1 MSTKWGLITTIFILF
16 FMSLSFVSASDLDN
30 QTMSIS
36 NGDIIGVDDTS
47 NYKSFDELG
56 KIIYGAK
63 EGDTIILNDSYINTN
78 SSTIKIDKSITL
90 NGNGFTIDGNEK
102 TRIFTVTA
110 DNVVLKN
117 LKFVNGANTIGGAI
131 SWSGNQGKIEN
142 CIFDKNTASSSA
154 GGALYWGASN
164 GQIINS
170 NFTNNNAQT
179 SGGVVSIEGDNFLI
193 EGNMFNDNTAKI
205 GGAIRAV
212 GNSHKF
218 LNNEFTSNFAS
229 TSGGAIR
236 VEGNDTT
243 ITNNN
248 FNRNTAEGTLGG
260 AVIALGN
267 NINIANNKFTNN
279 IAKRDGGAIDIE
291 GSVSDSGSIPGIN
304 NKIENNVFT
313 QNSATYGGAISF
325 NGKLGTISENNF
337 TKNHA
342 SELGGAIRWVGVS
355 DATGSITNNQFEE
368 NDADVSGGA
377 IFSEGN
383 KSTITGNTFKNNKL
397 NEKTGGAGGA
407 MNIHGNE
414 CVIENNKYISNT
426 ATLVGGAI
434 NYEGNN
440 GKINKNSF
448 HSNKVATASG
458 GAIYI
463 SGDSTKVE
471 ENNFTKNVA
480 SGNLG
485 GAIAIDGKNSNIN
498 SNNFTQ
504 NTAKTNGGAAYIK
517 GSGSIITNN
526 NFDSNTVENTG
537 GALRIENGDNTK
549 IDDNT
554 FNKNIAKSN
563 GGAINVDGAKLT
575 ISSNKFYENQAQNDK
590 LGGAIW
596 FKGDGADINSNTF
609 NGNTARTGTAIN
621 GETSGTKIVKNT
633 FLNSEESDKTLIRLD
648 GNNND
653 VSDNIYKKQDRS
665 TKITI
670 NDVIVY
676 YGRTAKIVATLTDSD
691 SQALPDKKVTINF
704 IDKNYELTT
713 DTKGQVSINVK
724 DLSLGTYKA
733 TATFAGDDEYDKNTA
748 TATVTVKSTIESK
761 DLTAEIGNVKYNAT
775 FLDSNGQA
783 LAKGEYVSFT
793 VEGDVYRAQVGAD
806 GVATA
811 TFDKRIGEYS
821 ITSTNT
827 VTGETAKNKLKITE
841 ANPNL
846 KVSAKDI
853 EEGSDAVFDITAN
866 TQATGN
872 VTLNINNINYQT
884 PLEKGKAKITV
895 SNLTAG
901 KYQYTVTYAGNDNF
915 TGQTVNG
922 DLNVKSDNV
931 IITAQNVTKY
941 YGGSER
947 LTVSLTDKTGAPLKE
962 KTVWITINKK
972 TYNRTTDDKGIA
984 SMALNLPSGNYTA
997 DILFKGDADYKAVN
1011 TTCNVVIKATVF
1023 GQDLTKIEKA
1033 SKPYVATFLDSA
1045 GKPLAKGTEI
1055 EFNINGIFYKRTIGD
1070 DGKGALNINLVKGK
1084 YTITATNLKTGENTA
1099 NTVIIESRIVNNTDV
1114 TKYYKNDTQY
1124 YVTVLDDNGNPVK
1137 AGETVTFNINGVFYQ
1152 RTTNDKGVAE
1162 LKLNL
1167 PPSDYVIT
1175 AEYKG
1180 CRVANNIKILPVLS
1194 AKDLTKKYG
1203 EETPF
1208 IANLVD
1214 GQGKPLA
1221 QKEIT
1226 FNINGVFY
1234 YKITED
1240 TGMARLNINLLPGQY
1255 IITSSYN
1262 GVNIANR
1269 VTVTS

>member
-1 MSTKWGLITTIFILF
+1 MKIKFKFISLLIIILF
-16 FMSLSFVSASDLDN
+16 FSVSLVAASDSDN
-30 QTMSIS
+30 QTLMVNNND
-36 NGDIIGVDDTS
+36 NGRLYIDDAQDYDLSVDESTPDNYTAGIGTFTELQNIIWAS
-47 NYKSFDELG
+47 K
-56 KIIYGAK
+56 A
-63 EGDTIILNDSYINTN
+63 GDTIVLDKDYEVDSALVRQHVL
-78 SSTIKIDKSITL
+78 IDRTL
-90 NGNGFTIDGNEK
+90 TIDGNGHTLDGK
-102 TRIFTVTA
+102 NSKRIFYIEPQSTNT
-110 DNVVLKN
+110 VLKN
-117 LKFVNGANTIGGAI
+117 INFVNGYHSQAGSAIFWRADNGILTGCTFTDNVANQNGGAVYWGANNGTAENNVFKNNKAGVEKLSSYQSGGAVYWEGNDGKVSNNQFLNNFALTNGGAI
-131 SWSGNQGKIEN
+131 TWKGNSGILKNNVFVSNLGIESGGAIYWDGSGALMDN
-142 CIFDKNTASSSA
+142 NTFNSNTAELSGGAIYYEAENGVVSNSKFIKNTAKTNAGAIRWNGNGGTVTDSYFESNSASLTGGAIYWEGTKGKLINNEFIKNNADVSAGAVMWNANSATLDNNIYADNTAKEYGGAVYFKGNYSSLTNSHFKNNKASKSGAALYWEGINGQVNKNTFEDSISSSGSGAAIKWSGSNGVVNENNFKNSRAVSGGAIYWDGANGKLTNNNFTKSIASKA
-154 GGALYWGASN
+154 GGAVYWNSNGAEINGNIFDESITTSDYGGAIYYNGASSK
-164 GQIINS
+164 IN
-170 NFTNNNAQT
+170 NNIFTNNNASKT
-179 SGGVVSIEGDNFLI
+179 
-193 EGNMFNDNTAKI
+193 
-205 GGAIRAV
+205 GGAIYYN
-212 GNSHKF
+212 GNG
-218 LNNEFTSNFAS
+218 NTANYNIFTSNAAQS
-229 TSGGAIR
+229 GSGGAIR
-236 VEGNDTT
+236 WNG
-243 ITNNN
+243 
-248 FNRNTAEGTLGG
+248 
-260 AVIALGN
+260 
-267 NINIANNKFTNN
+267 
-279 IAKRDGGAIDIE
+279 
-291 GSVSDSGSIPGIN
+291 
-304 NKIENNVFT
+304 
-313 QNSATYGGAISF
+313 NSATLI
-325 NGKLGTISENNF
+325 
-337 TKNHA
+337 
-342 SELGGAIRWVGVS
+342 
-355 DATGSITNNQFEE
+355 
-368 NDADVSGGA
+368 
-377 IFSEGN
+377 
-383 KSTITGNTFKNNKL
+383 GNTF
-397 NEKTGGAGGA
+397 ED
-407 MNIHGNE
+407 
-414 CVIENNKYISNT
+414 NT
-426 ATLVGGAI
+426 AT
-434 NYEGNN
+434 YTGN
-440 GKINKNSF
+440 S
-448 HSNKVATASG
+448 
-458 GAIYI
+458 IY
-463 SGDSTKVE
+463 GE
-471 ENNFTKNVA
+471 
-480 SGNLG
+480 
-485 GAIAIDGKNSNIN
+485 
-498 SNNFTQ
+498 
-504 NTAKTNGGAAYIK
+504 
-517 GSGSIITNN
+517 
-526 NFDSNTVENTG
+526 
-537 GALRIENGDNTK
+537 GDNGQIT
-549 IDDNT
+549 
-554 FNKNIAKSN
+554 
-563 GGAINVDGAKLT
+563 
-575 ISSNKFYENQAQNDK
+575 
-590 LGGAIW
+590 
-596 FKGDGADINSNTF
+596 
-609 NGNTARTGTAIN
+609 
-621 GETSGTKIVKNT
+621 KNT
-633 FLNSEESDKTLIRLD
+633 FFNSEEGQQTLDWR

-653 VSDNIYKKQDRS
+653 ISDNIYGNSRETTLTMTDL
-665 TKITI
+665 TI
-670 NDVIVY
+670 Y
-676 YGRTAKIVATLTDSD
+676 YGGTGKLVITLTNKNSKPL
-691 SQALPDKKVTINF
+691 AKKDILLTFNNVNTQLSTDENG
-704 IDKNYELTT
+704 KAEYE
-713 DTKGQVSINVK
+713 IK
-724 DLSLGTYKA
+724 DLTLGTYKA
-733 TATFAGDDEYDKNTA
+733 TAKFAGDTDYDASQA

-793 VEGDVYRAQVGAD
+793 VEGDVYRAQVGD
-806 GVATA
+806 NGVATA

-915 TGQTVNG
+915 TKQTVNG

-1167 PPSDYVIT
+1167 PPGDYVIT
-1175 AEYKG
+1175 AEYKS
-1180 CRVANNIKILPVLS
+1180 CKVANNIKILPVLS

-1234 YKITED
+1234 NKITED

>member
-1 MSTKWGLITTIFILF
+1 MKIKFKFISLLIIILF
-16 FMSLSFVSASDLDN
+16 FSVSLVAASDSDN
-30 QTMSIS
+30 QTLMVNNND
-36 NGDIIGVDDTS
+36 NGRLYIDDAQDYDLSVDESTPDNYTAGIGTFTELQNIIWAS
-47 NYKSFDELG
+47 K
-56 KIIYGAK
+56 A
-63 EGDTIILNDSYINTN
+63 GDTIVLDKDYEVDSALVRQHVL
-78 SSTIKIDKSITL
+78 IDRTL
-90 NGNGFTIDGNEK
+90 TIDGNGHTLDGK
-102 TRIFTVTA
+102 NSKRIFYIEPQSTNT
-110 DNVVLKN
+110 VLKN
-117 LKFVNGANTIGGAI
+117 INFVNGYHSQAGSAIFWRADNGILTGCTFTDNVANQNGGAVYWGANNGTAENNVFKNNKAGVEKLSSYQSGGAVYWEGNDGKVSNNQFLNNFALTNGGAI
-131 SWSGNQGKIEN
+131 TWKGNSGILKNNVFVSNLGIESGGAIYWDGSGALMDN
-142 CIFDKNTASSSA
+142 NTFNSNTAELSGGAIYYEAENGVVSNSKFIKNTAKTNAGAIRWNGNGGTVTDSYFESNSASLTGGAIYWEGTKGKLINNEFIKNNADVSAGAVMWNANSATLDNNIYADNTAKEYGGAVYFKGNYSSLTNSHFKNNKASKSGAALYWEGINGQVNKNTFEDSISSSGSGAAIKWSGSNGVVNENNFKNSRAVSGGAIYWDGANGKLTNNNFTKSIASKA
-154 GGALYWGASN
+154 GGAVYWNSNGAEINGNIFDESITTSDYGGAIYYNGASSK
-164 GQIINS
+164 IN
-170 NFTNNNAQT
+170 NNIFTNNNASKT
-179 SGGVVSIEGDNFLI
+179 
-193 EGNMFNDNTAKI
+193 
-205 GGAIRAV
+205 GGAIYYN
-212 GNSHKF
+212 GNG
-218 LNNEFTSNFAS
+218 NTANYNIFTSNAAQS
-229 TSGGAIR
+229 GSGGAIR
-236 VEGNDTT
+236 WNG
-243 ITNNN
+243 
-248 FNRNTAEGTLGG
+248 
-260 AVIALGN
+260 
-267 NINIANNKFTNN
+267 
-279 IAKRDGGAIDIE
+279 
-291 GSVSDSGSIPGIN
+291 
-304 NKIENNVFT
+304 
-313 QNSATYGGAISF
+313 NSATLI
-325 NGKLGTISENNF
+325 
-337 TKNHA
+337 
-342 SELGGAIRWVGVS
+342 
-355 DATGSITNNQFEE
+355 
-368 NDADVSGGA
+368 
-377 IFSEGN
+377 
-383 KSTITGNTFKNNKL
+383 GNTF
-397 NEKTGGAGGA
+397 ED
-407 MNIHGNE
+407 
-414 CVIENNKYISNT
+414 NT
-426 ATLVGGAI
+426 AT
-434 NYEGNN
+434 YTGN
-440 GKINKNSF
+440 S
-448 HSNKVATASG
+448 
-458 GAIYI
+458 IY
-463 SGDSTKVE
+463 GE
-471 ENNFTKNVA
+471 
-480 SGNLG
+480 
-485 GAIAIDGKNSNIN
+485 
-498 SNNFTQ
+498 
-504 NTAKTNGGAAYIK
+504 
-517 GSGSIITNN
+517 
-526 NFDSNTVENTG
+526 
-537 GALRIENGDNTK
+537 GDNGQIT
-549 IDDNT
+549 
-554 FNKNIAKSN
+554 
-563 GGAINVDGAKLT
+563 
-575 ISSNKFYENQAQNDK
+575 
-590 LGGAIW
+590 
-596 FKGDGADINSNTF
+596 
-609 NGNTARTGTAIN
+609 
-621 GETSGTKIVKNT
+621 KNT
-633 FLNSEESDKTLIRLD
+633 FFNSEEGQQTLDWR

-653 VSDNIYKKQDRS
+653 ISDNIYGNNRETTLTMTDL
-665 TKITI
+665 TI
-670 NDVIVY
+670 Y
-676 YGRTAKIVATLTDSD
+676 YGGTGKLVITLTNKNSKPL
-691 SQALPDKKVTINF
+691 AKKDILLTFNNVNTQLSTDENG
-704 IDKNYELTT
+704 KAEYE
-713 DTKGQVSINVK
+713 IK
-724 DLSLGTYKA
+724 DLTLGTYKA
-733 TATFAGDDEYDKNTA
+733 TAKFAGDTDYDASQA

-793 VEGDVYRAQVGAD
+793 VEGDVYRAQVGD
-806 GVATA
+806 NGVATA

-1180 CRVANNIKILPVLS
+1180 CKVANNIKILPVLS

-1234 YKITED
+1234 NKITED

>member
-1 MSTKWGLITTIFILF
+1 MNLIKLN
-16 FMSLSFVSASDLDN
+16 MVEN
-30 QTMSIS
+30 M
-36 NGDIIGVDDTS
+36 
-47 NYKSFDELG
+47 
-56 KIIYGAK
+56 KI
-63 EGDTIILNDSYINTN
+63 
-78 SSTIKIDKSITL
+78 
-90 NGNGFTIDGNEK
+90 
-102 TRIFTVTA
+102 
-110 DNVVLKN
+110 N
-117 LKFVNGANTIGGAI
+117 LKFVSLLLVLFFVSLSLVSATSDDNQTIQINDNDEIQNINIPTDELSAGTGTFSELQQLIWSSKEGDNITLDKDYSYDNAFSRTDLQIPRSSLTIDGQGHTLDGKGASRIFYITDSASNVIVKNIVFKDGKKDTAGGIFSVGSNTQIIGCTFTNNVATTGNVGGAI
-131 SWSGNQGKIEN
+131 LL
-142 CIFDKNTASSSA
+142 KN
-154 GGALYWGASN
+154 GG
-164 GQIINS
+164 
-170 NFTNNNAQT
+170 
-179 SGGVVSIEGDNFLI
+179 SITDSVF
-193 EGNMFNDNTAKI
+193 K
-205 GGAIRAV
+205 
-212 GNSHKF
+212 GNS
-218 LNNEFTSNFAS
+218 APG
-229 TSGGAIR
+229 SGGAIR
-236 VEGNDTT
+236 LEGDNYIVSGCTFE
-243 ITNNN
+243 NNKA
-248 FNRNTAEGTLGG
+248 TKSLGG
-260 AVIALGN
+260 AISALGN
-267 NINIANNKFTNN
+267 KITITGNTFTSNT
-279 IAKRDGGAIDIE
+279 AGRDGGAIDIE
-291 GSVSDSGSIPGIN
+291 GGIDGDEGLPGYNNVITN
-304 NKIENNVFT
+304 NKFT
-313 QNSATYGGAISF
+313 GNTAIYGGALSA
-325 NGKLGTISENNF
+325 NGGDLTIANNEF
-337 TKNHA
+337 SKNHA
-342 SELGGAIRWVGVS
+342 TELGGGIRIVGVS
-355 DATGSITNNQFEE
+355 TTTGTIQDNTFNG
-368 NDADVSGGA
+368 DYADLSGGA
-377 IFSEGN
+377 IFSNGN
-383 KSTITGNTFKNNKL
+383 SLTISNNKFAGTKSTQSN
-397 NEKTGGAGGA
+397 GG
-407 MNIHGNE
+407 
-414 CVIENNKYISNT
+414 
-426 ATLVGGAI
+426 GGAI
-434 NYEGNN
+434 TIHGSKNSVLNNDFKNTNAVGSGGAVFFEGSD
-440 GKINKNSF
+440 GKIN
-448 HSNKVATASG
+448 H
-458 GAIYI
+458 
-463 SGDSTKVE
+463 
-471 ENNFTKNVA
+471 NNFTNA
-480 SGNLG
+480 HSGATAGAVYVTGSSATVNNNKFESNSADNLA
-485 GAIAIDGKNSNIN
+485 GALQLKTDNGKLNNNIFIA
-498 SNNFTQ
+498 
-504 NTAKTNGGAAYIK
+504 NTAQASGGAAYIEGTGITANK
-517 GSGSIITNN
+517 NTFTNN
-526 NFDSNTVENTG
+526 KAGSNSVG
-537 GALRIENGDNTK
+537 GALRWSGNKATVTENTFEGNSATNTGYALYGEGDNSEIT
-549 IDDNT
+549 
-554 FNKNIAKSN
+554 
-563 GGAINVDGAKLT
+563 
-575 ISSNKFYENQAQNDK
+575 
-590 LGGAIW
+590 
-596 FKGDGADINSNTF
+596 
-609 NGNTARTGTAIN
+609 
-621 GETSGTKIVKNT
+621 KNT
-633 FLNSEESDKTLIRLD
+633 FIGSEEGDKSLD
-648 GNNND
+648 WRGNNNKI
-653 VSDNIYKKQDRS
+653 SDNIYGNSRETQLTMSD
-665 TKITI
+665 ITI
-670 NDVIVY
+670 Y
-676 YGRTAKIVATLTDSD
+676 YGGSGKLVITLTDKASKTL
-691 SQALPDKKVTINF
+691 AKKDILLSFNGA
-704 IDKNYELTT
+704 ETT
-713 DTKGQVSINVK
+713 LITDGNGKAEYQVSGLNI
-724 DLSLGTYKA
+724 GTYKS
-733 TATFAGDDEYDKNTA
+733 TAQFAGDSNYDASQA

-793 VEGDVYRAQVGAD
+793 VEGDVYRAQVGD
-806 GVATA
+806 NGVATA

-984 SMALNLPSGNYTA
+984 SMALNLPSANYTA

-1180 CRVANNIKILPVLS
+1180 CKVANNIKILPVLS

-1234 YKITED
+1234 NKITED